1 MAWHLCN
8 FLQNQSPNKSQ
19 SSVRMIDT
27 FGKIKIPNLLFS
39 PPFLPFKQG
48 NANFS
53 LSFLLSFYLQN
64 PKNVIFRSFQN
75 PNKTHQIPQNP
86 APKPQKWRLSIL
98 LCPNSI
104 APKPPLNPFKW
115 RLPPSNRPPSDL
127 RSPRSRRPIRP
138 TPALPTGPAS
148 TAGPGASA
156 APPAGILRRT
166 LTTTTSPKEGSS
178 IRSEG
183 RGFPKSALMISRR
196 SYFSPEKMPKRVR
209 RLRGGGRAAGCP
221 PLDRAVRQ
229 RRWGPQMRAREE
241 EGRFRGVMGMAIWII
256 IRVRRLFRMVVRGE
270 DALSRCHG
278 INAAIRR

>member
-1 MAWHLCN
+1 MAWHLRN
-8 FLQNQSPNKSQ
+8 FEQNQSPNKSQ

-27 FGKIKIPNLLFS
+27 FGKLKFQIFCFLRHFS
-39 PPFLPFKQG
+39 PSNKETQFSP
-48 NANFS
+48 S
-53 LSFLLSFYLQN
+53 LSFSLCLQN
-64 PKNVIFRSFQN
+64 PKNVIFRSFQS
-75 PNKTHQIPQNP
+75 PNNTHQIPQNP
-86 APKPQKWRLSIL
+86 APKSQKWRLSIL

-104 APKPPLNPFKW
+104 APKPPINPFKW

-138 TPALPTGPAS
+138 TPALRTGPAS

-156 APPAGILRRT
+156 ASPAGFLRRT

-183 RGFPKSALMISRR
+183 RGFRKSALMISQR
-196 SYFSPEKMPKRVR
+196 SSFSAEKMPKRVR

-221 PLDRAVRQ
+221 PLGQAVRQ

-256 IRVRRLFRMVVRGE
+256 IRVRRLFRMEVRGE
-270 DALSRCHG
+270 DALSRWHG